1 MANKKQSND
10 LKTSLEK
17 IRHTNWFDGIHKL
30 PNNVDKELL
39 DQCSIL
45 IEEFIKNDESLPK
58 MTIKSAAKLL
68 KPQVSK
74 IKKSNIKATKIKQLK
89 SNSTSKKLKISK
101 KTNPSFHYSNITST
115 TGYPCY
121 PSAFPCFRSCGPIN
135 CPENKLPMPRDLWY
149 RIVYSQALEQQL
161 GSGEYVVQNRSVVH
175 SPSSWSKRKH
185 KEDESITDK
194 SSSNNLHRNLSNT
207 NNSFRQQ
214 TMNTALSSA
223 STKMV
228 KLDIPSISYKPFPM
242 DNLEYIAETLP
253 LKTENQHCD
262 SQDFIYQKTASIEN
276 QINLWNTNHNK
287 TISSTESAHAELINP
302 PKILRGISADA
313 ALEQLLPIPSAPS
326 ASILLN
332 RQSNFK
338 EITSSSIQ
346 FEQSQLS
353 IEPSTN
359 KIAKETSHVDSL
371 VSFEH
376 PLIHQLIENYH
387 LADIPRPQL
396 FKQLNRRLAHIHQ
409 TLKFM
414 PSNDIETRLK
424 YKSDALLKKRQ
435 TPNQSLTNDERIAMA
450 ELELN
455 VYEYS
460 KALDEPSSKCFRIN
474 NNNNDEFEN
483 EKRQSIYPLLL
494 SCDTILPVV
503 KNTVISETSM
513 STFTIAFEPMTPLS
527 KAQIQKQ
534 LARRHEHICKKAK
547 ELDRIQLQAQIDS
560 KSKEKES
567 ESIVRPRRSVSY
579 EQRITLKVP
588 ENIKNS

>member
-1 MANKKQSND
+1 
-10 LKTSLEK
+10 
-17 IRHTNWFDGIHKL
+17 
-30 PNNVDKELL
+30 
-39 DQCSIL
+39 
-45 IEEFIKNDESLPK
+45 
-58 MTIKSAAKLL
+58 
-68 KPQVSK
+68 
-74 IKKSNIKATKIKQLK
+74 
-89 SNSTSKKLKISK
+89 
-101 KTNPSFHYSNITST
+101 
-115 TGYPCY
+115 
-121 PSAFPCFRSCGPIN
+121 
-135 CPENKLPMPRDLWY
+135 MPRDLWY

-175 SPSSWSKRKH
+175 PPSSSSKRKH

-194 SSSNNLHRNLSNT
+194 SSSSNLHRNLSNT

-262 SQDFIYQKTASIEN
+262 SQ
-276 QINLWNTNHNK
+276 
-287 TISSTESAHAELINP
+287 
-302 PKILRGISADA
+302 ILRGISADA

-387 LADIPRPQL
+387 LGDIPRPQL

-560 KSKEKES
+560 KSKALEQGKKIIQPNKDELLRKAELEICIFELEKG
-567 ESIVRPRRSVSY
+567 
-579 EQRITLKVP
+579 L
-588 ENIKNS
+588 

>member
-1 MANKKQSND
+1 M
-10 LKTSLEK
+10 
-17 IRHTNWFDGIHKL
+17 
-30 PNNVDKELL
+30 
-39 DQCSIL
+39 
-45 IEEFIKNDESLPK
+45 
-58 MTIKSAAKLL
+58 IKSESKLL

-89 SNSTSKKLKISK
+89 SNSTSKKIKISK

-161 GSGEYVVQNRSVVH
+161 IGGGEYVVQNRSVLH
-175 SPSSWSKRKH
+175 SPSSSSKRKH

-194 SSSNNLHRNLSNT
+194 SSYNNLHRNLSNT

-214 TMNTALSSA
+214 TMNTALPSA
-223 STKMV
+223 STNMM
-228 KLDIPSISYKPFPM
+228 KLDTLDDHLKKSGIEFNDDTSSFGIKVPSISYKPFPM

-253 LKTENQHCD
+253 LKTEDQHCD
-262 SQDFIYQKTASIEN
+262 SQDFVYQKTDSKEN

-287 TISSTESAHAELINP
+287 TISPTESVHAELINP
-302 PKILRGISADA
+302 PKILRGTSADA
-313 ALEQLLPIPSAPS
+313 ALEQLPPIPSAPS

-338 EITSSSIQ
+338 EIASSSIQ
-346 FEQSQLS
+346 FERSQLS

-359 KIAKETSHVDSL
+359 KIPKETSHIDSL

-376 PLIHQLIENYH
+376 PLFHQLIENYY
-387 LADIPRPQL
+387 LGDIPRPQL

-409 TLKFM
+409 TLKSM
-414 PSNDIETRLK
+414 SSNDIETKLK

-435 TPNQSLTNDERIAMA
+435 TSNQSLTHDERIAMA

-460 KALDEPSSKCFRIN
+460 KALDEPSSKYFRI

-483 EKRQSIYPLLL
+483 EKRQSIHPLLL

-513 STFTIAFEPMTPLS
+513 STFTIVRPSTISQSAALLSTETQFSENTAFEPMAPLS
-527 KAQIQKQ
+527 TAQIQKQ
-534 LARRHEHICKKAK
+534 LSRRHEHICKKAK
-547 ELDRIQLQAQIDS
+547 ELDRIQLQARKIN
-560 KSKEKES
+560 E
-567 ESIVRPRRSVSY
+567 
-579 EQRITLKVP
+579 
-588 ENIKNS
+588 